1 LEANEKV
8 PVPGHPE
15 IPPVDYQWLRD
26 LERKG
31 VPEFYPPGLTEPVG
45 VRTLLNG
52 VEDPEVRRAQS
63 AKKYVIHVH
72 KGGQVGGIGDDHEIR
87 DGVNF
92 R

>member
-1 LEANEKV
+1 
-8 PVPGHPE
+8 
-15 IPPVDYQWLRD
+15 
-26 LERKG
+26 
-31 VPEFYPPGLTEPVG
+31 
-45 VRTLLNG
+45 LLNG